1 MLSLTSNNTFLFL
14 LYSYNPVTVRPDYAK
29 QDWQHKVHTCKM
41 VIKQIFFK
49 NQWQLATSIGVWF
62 SINLPICLN
71 SLLSTYIGHTKSL
84 KQYFS
89 TWTKTGW
96 DSNRIL
102 FLYHTPERI
111 GLKYSLKY
119 LSTIL
124 SSYST
129 NRCWLQ
135 CCNRLFLDNCHSS
148 CYFKDHKAFFCWFIT
163 KARVL
168 LYHHQY
174 RNTSCNSYFLHLSCS
189 NATNLLSSEGKT
201 HNSVQK
207 RLFCLT

>member
-1 MLSLTSNNTFLFL
+1 MAISNFYWSLVYYQLIYLSEQFTIH
-14 LYSYNPVTVRPDYAK
+14 LYMSY
-29 QDWQHKVHTCKM
+29 
-41 VIKQIFFK
+41 QIFKAVF
-49 NQWQLATSIGVWF
+49 QHLD
-62 SINLPICLN
+62 
-71 SLLSTYIGHTKSL
+71 KS
-84 KQYFS
+84 
-89 TWTKTGW
+89 GW
-96 DSNRIL
+96 NSNRIL

-148 CYFKDHKAFFCWFIT
+148 CYFKDHKAILCRFIT

-201 HNSVQK
+201 HNSV
-207 RLFCLT
+207 